1 MCKVVL
7 NSIDKVK
14 RFVNV
19 TSKVDGDV
27 FLQSG
32 RYIIDAK
39 SIMGI
44 FSIDLTK
51 PLEMS
56 FEKCSDEEKISTWR
70 KYRSFLWRCSMNLLQ
85 IKNLIASDEYE
96 FLKSN
101 EHLGGGII
109 MLGLGGSHA
118 YGTNIET
125 SDLDVR
131 GCALNSKEEILTNQ
145 HYEQFVDEKTDT
157 TIYAFNKL
165 ISLLC
170 NCNPNTIEML
180 GLKPEHYLYLS
191 PVGRELLSNKNLFLS
206 KKAAQA
212 FGGYATA
219 QLRRL
224 DNKAARLVGQTQREQ
239 HILNSINNV
248 RADFNERYSP
258 YPDDAIRLYID
269 KSDKEDME
277 SEIFMDVKLTR
288 YPLRDYKSMWSE
300 MHNVVKDYAKIG
312 KRNQHAIE
320 HNKLGKHM
328 MHLIRLYMM
337 CLDILENKEIVTFR
351 SKEHDLLMSI
361 RNGKYLD
368 ANRQPIPEFFEMVDE
383 YEKKMQYAKEN
394 TDLPEKPDYKKIQE
408 FVMDVNER
416 VVRGLI

>member
-1 MCKVVL
+1 
-7 NSIDKVK
+7 
-14 RFVNV
+14 
-19 TSKVDGDV
+19 
-27 FLQSG
+27 
-32 RYIIDAK
+32 
-39 SIMGI
+39 
-44 FSIDLTK
+44 
-51 PLEMS
+51 
-56 FEKCSDEEKISTWR
+56 
-70 KYRSFLWRCSMNLLQ
+70 MNLLQ
-85 IKNLIASDEYE
+85 IKDLIASDEYE

-101 EHLGGGII
+101 EHLGGRII

-191 PVGRELLSNKNLFLS
+191 PVGRELLGNKDLFLS

-258 YPDDAIRLYID
+258 YPDDVIRLYID

-300 MHNVVKDYAKIG
+300 MHNVVKDYAKVG